1 LESDLFAEET
11 AELQVKGVGAT
22 KDTRI
27 ACGIDLTD
35 AQQFVE
41 ETSANH

>member
-22 KDTRI
+22 KDTR
-27 ACGIDLTD
+27 GSLVR
-35 AQQFVE
+35 QY
-41 ETSANH
+41 